1 MERVTRQAL
10 EAILFVSD
18 EPVDAASLAQVLDE
32 PADAVLAALEALA
45 ADLEASRR
53 GMVLRQVAG
62 GWRLYSAPDAAPY
75 VERFV
80 LAGRSGR
87 LSAAALETLAVIAYK
102 QPISRA
108 EIGEVRGVNVDGA
121 VRTLVTRGL
130 VEEVGR
136 DPGPGQAIL
145 YGTTREFLE
154 QVGLN
159 DLGDLPPLSE
169 FLPTGPAPDEPA
181 PELLRAARAHLQAG
195 GELSATGRPWD
206 PSDPGASAGTDRSG
220 DGSADMD
227 ELSGALERAARGALS
242 TLETAMRAAGLADD
256 QDDADDD
263 ASSAEVTVTDLDVA
277 AEDEVARA

>member
-62 GWRLYSAPDAAPY
+62 GWRLYSAPDADPY